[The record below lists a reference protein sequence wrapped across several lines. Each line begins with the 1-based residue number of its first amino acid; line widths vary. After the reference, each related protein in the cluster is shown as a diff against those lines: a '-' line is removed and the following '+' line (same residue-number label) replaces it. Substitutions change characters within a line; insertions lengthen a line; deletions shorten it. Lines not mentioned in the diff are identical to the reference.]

1 MITIVIM
8 AMIAVFVGLRLYQ
21 VLGERT
27 GHEQQPIVQGAEPRV
42 DMRKI
47 SPAGETVEN
56 EAAGGNVFEP
66 AAAGGI
72 KAISGADANFD
83 VARFLEGAQGAYRM
97 ILESFWRG
105 DEEALTDLVDTEV
118 RAAFSTAIAE
128 RKTAGHVL
136 DNRLVAIEN
145 AIIVG
150 ASLNGRTA
158 TIGVRFDADIA
169 AITRDADGSVVAGT
183 MTDAVQTHEVW
194 TFGRHLDATDLN
206 WLLIET
212 DDVA

>member
-1 MITIVIM
+1 MFTIVIM

-27 GHEQQPIVQGAEPRV
+27 GHEQQPIVKGAEPRV
-42 DMRKI
+42 DMRTI
-47 SPAGETVEN
+47 PAAGETIEN
-56 EAAGGNVFEP
+56 EPVVDNVFEP
-66 AAAGGI
+66 AAANGI
-72 KAISGADANFD
+72 KAIITADSSFD

-97 ILESFWRG
+97 ILEAFWRG
-105 DEEALTDLVDTEV
+105 DEDALTDLVDTEV
-118 RAAFSTAIAE
+118 RSTFASAIAD

-136 DNRLVAIEN
+136 DNRLVAIEHAVITSAN
-145 AIIVG
+145 
-150 ASLNGRTA
+150 LDGRTA

-169 AITRDADGSVVAGT
+169 AITRDGEGNVVAGT